1 MAKARTESE
10 MRAALTKG
18 KAPHELPW
26 YKTDFEEMPEPAKTM
41 LEKYSKIL
49 PDQVLQ
55 HVNDVRDRAF
65 EVFPYPC
72 IGSFRFLDMS
82 IPNLPVYPEI
92 PRATEMRSKAAGY
105 GLCYWTRAAA
115 PSMLMW
121 ITPWQCRAPIQSPN
135 ETQAYDGVPSENL
148 YASDLHKKFFNI
160 GYDLFADRET
170 LKTKFIASDIF
181 DDDSDV
187 VRDLTGKIDIVNTA
201 SFFHLFSRDQQIIV
215 AKRVVG
221 LLRARPG
228 SLLIGRQIGC
238 ADPDDTNSEGKESL
252 LYRHNLETW
261 KSLWKQVQ
269 EETGTQ
275 WEVEGGFE
283 DWSAYTKSAM
293 RPLNGDNPIGIWF
306 VVRRV

>member
-1 MAKARTESE
+1 MAKATTESE
-10 MRAALTKG
+10 RRAALTKG

-26 YKTDFEEMPEPAKTM
+26 YKTDFEEVPEPAKTI
-41 LEKYSKIL
+41 LENYSKIP

-55 HVNDVRDRAF
+55 HVKDVRDRAF

-82 IPNLPVYPEI
+82 IPKLPVYPEI
-92 PRATEMRSKAAGY
+92 LERLKSGQKLLDMGCAIGQELRH
-105 GLCYWTRAAA
+105 L
-115 PSMLMW
+115 
-121 ITPWQCRAPIQSPN
+121 
-135 ETQAYDGVPSENL
+135 AYDGVPAENV
-148 YASDLHKKFFNI
+148 YAADLHERFFNI

-170 LKTKFIASDIF
+170 LKSRFIASDIF
-181 DDDSDV
+181 DDDSDL
-187 VRDLTGKIDIVNTA
+187 VRDLTGKLDIINTA
-201 SFFHLFSRDQQIIV
+201 SFFHLFSWDQQIIA
-215 AKRVVG
+215 AKRIVS
-221 LLRARPG
+221 LLRAQPG
-228 SLLIGRQIGC
+228 SLLIGRQVGR
-238 ADPDDTNSEGKESL
+238 ADPDDNDDQGKESL

-283 DWSAYTKSAM
+283 DWTAYTNDIMTGAH
-293 RPLNGDNPIGIWF
+293 GDNPIRIWF